1 MNDVIVGLEPTGH
14 YWKTLANYLLLRGI
28 TVVMVNPYHT
38 KRAKE
43 LDDNSPT
50 KNDKKDAL
58 TIAKLVR
65 DGRYYKTYMPQDIYA
80 ELRVLSTARIS
91 LMKRRNALQNTITAV
106 LDEYFPEIETVFK
119 NPLTGKASLQILKSC
134 PLPALILTMSVDE
147 IVDEL
152 KKAVKKTV
160 GRRKAQQLLD
170 AAKNSIGVRYGIDR

>member
-1 MNDVIVGLEPTGH
+1 MMQ
-14 YWKTLANYLLLRGI
+14 GI

-65 DGRYYKTYMPQDIYA
+65 DGRYYEMYMPQDVFA

-91 LMKRRNALQNTITAV
+91 LMKRRNALKNTITAV
-106 LDEYFPEIETVFK
+106 LDEYFPEIVTVFK
-119 NPLTGKASLQILKSC
+119 NPLTGKASLHILKSC
-134 PLPALILTMSVDE
+134 PVPALILKMSVDE

-152 KKAVKKTV
+152 RKAVKKTV
-160 GRRKAQQLLD
+160 GRKRRNNFSMPQKTPSVSDMESNQP
-170 AAKNSIGVRYGIDR
+170 S

>member
-58 TIAKLVR
+58 TIGNR
-65 DGRYYKTYMPQDIYA
+65 
-80 ELRVLSTARIS
+80 
-91 LMKRRNALQNTITAV
+91 
-106 LDEYFPEIETVFK
+106 
-119 NPLTGKASLQILKSC
+119 
-134 PLPALILTMSVDE
+134 
-147 IVDEL
+147 
-152 KKAVKKTV
+152 
-160 GRRKAQQLLD
+160 
-170 AAKNSIGVRYGIDR
+170 